1 MRSSLSLAVI
11 ALTLAAAPTLA
22 LAGGCAGQVKDTTA
36 ANCVAGMVWDA
47 DKSTCVDNPTT

>member
-1 MRSSLSLAVI
+1 MRYSLSLAVI